1 MPVFNEEMTM
11 TKVQDIMTRGA
22 RSMAPA
28 DSVVQ
33 AAQFMDELNVGA
45 IPVCEHGELVGM
57 VTDRDITVRAV
68 AGARADAGTTLS
80 DVMSAA
86 VSWCY
91 EDQSIEQALEQMA
104 GRQIRRLPVLDHSQ
118 HLVGM
123 LSLGDVAVKLDA
135 DRAGQ
140 CLEQISEPARPH
152 HLWPAQTDGQAPP
165 WPLQS
170 GSKPRN
176 RQSPAPLL
184 SSPQ

>member
-1 MPVFNEEMTM
+1 VFNEEMTM

-22 RSMAPA
+22 RSMAPS

-33 AAQFMDELNVGA
+33 AAQIMDELNVGA
-45 IPVCEHGELVGM
+45 IPVCKDGELVGM

-91 EDQSIEQALEQMA
+91 EDQSIEQAVEQMA
-104 GRQIRRLPVLDHSQ
+104 GQQIRRLPVLDHSR

-135 DRAGQ
+135 DQAGQ

-152 HLWPAQTDGQAPP
+152 HLWPAQTDGAAP

-176 RQSPAPLL
+176 RPAPNE
-184 SSPQ
+184 SIRASQ